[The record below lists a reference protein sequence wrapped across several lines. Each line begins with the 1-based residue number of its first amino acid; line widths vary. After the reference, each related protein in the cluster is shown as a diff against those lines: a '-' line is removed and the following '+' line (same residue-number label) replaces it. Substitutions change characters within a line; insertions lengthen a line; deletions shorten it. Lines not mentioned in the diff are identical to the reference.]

1 MPSSITFNTGETAKR
16 FIFAAAQD
24 SADDDGESV
33 KLAFGALSTGV
44 SGGTNTEATVSI
56 TDDGPP
62 NSAPIFTDGAN
73 TTRNF
78 SETVGNAM
86 ETIAHSIGSPISATD
101 ADNDTL
107 TYSLECQD
115 ASRFAVMSTSGQLR
129 TRAGQ
134 NYDHEAGPSLSVRVK
149 VNDGNGGSA
158 TINVTMSVT
167 DVTTEAP
174 LRPAA
179 PTVLGTSTTS
189 LYVNWNAPNN
199 TGRPAI
205 TGYDLRYMISGTWTN
220 GPQNVTA
227 TNRAI
232 HGLEPDTSYDV
243 QVRAQNADGQSSW
256 SPSDSGNTRTT
267 EESQRTPTEQ
277 THGLSVPQC
286 RSNGISMYWQV
297 APDYQSQQNPHGW
310 RVDGRRTSAG
320 VATTLIDFLGPDADV
335 LQTYSDQY
343 WDWTDT
349 TARRGIKYNYRVHA
363 LDNNGDLMTNRTG
376 PGERR

>member
-33 KLAFGALSTGV
+33 KLAFGALPTGV

-179 PTVLGTSTTS
+179 PTVLETSTTS

-205 TGYDLRYMISGTWTN
+205 TGYDLRYRISGTWTN

-243 QVRAQNADGQSSW
+243 QV
-256 SPSDSGNTRTT
+256 
-267 EESQRTPTEQ
+267 
-277 THGLSVPQC
+277 
-286 RSNGISMYWQV
+286 
-297 APDYQSQQNPHGW
+297 
-310 RVDGRRTSAG
+310 
-320 VATTLIDFLGPDADV
+320 
-335 LQTYSDQY
+335 
-343 WDWTDT
+343 
-349 TARRGIKYNYRVHA
+349 
-363 LDNNGDLMTNRTG
+363 TG
-376 PGERR
+376 AERRRPEFLVTLGQREHQNHRGVPEDANRANARALRASMQVERDIHVLAGRTRLPKPAEPPRMAGGRAPHQRRCGHHFDRLPGSRR